1 MKNVSRASIL
11 EYGQHLTGLAGDD
24 AAALRQRVALL
35 PPDER
40 ALAELAA
47 GGASHR
53 QIATLIKCTPGS
65 VTRRLRRLRN
75 RLHDPRVVA
84 LLHPECPLDAE
95 YRQVGVERILLDR
108 SLRELAERH
117 EVRASEIRRRLDA
130 IDFWFGELLRRRNG
144 TSAARRSGGGGRS
157 FG

>member
-11 EYGQHLTGLAGDD
+11 EYGQHLSGLAGND
-24 AAALRQRVALL
+24 AAALRQRIALL
-35 PPDER
+35 SPEER

-65 VTRRLRRLRN
+65 VTRRLGRLRN

-95 YRQVGVERILLDR
+95 YRQVGVERILLDH
-108 SLRELAERH
+108 SLRELAARH
-117 EVRASEIRRRLDA
+117 EVSDGEIRRRLDA
-130 IDFWFGELLRRRNG
+130 VDFWFHELLRHRNASSASRRDG
-144 TSAARRSGGGGRS
+144 VGGSLG
-157 FG
+157 